1 MAASKSGLH
10 LQVADIP
17 IVLGMVDRGD
27 RKQDIAAWFGVN
39 PARIQEAINGDYG
52 TPPLATADALLPTGS
67 PGIKGRRVRAAI
79 QAALAAPDFSVA
91 KAILSAAAAIYDAN
105 EP

>member
-1 MAASKSGLH
+1 MTARKSGLH
-10 LQVADIP
+10 LEAADIP
-17 IVLGMVDRGD
+17 IVLAMVARGD

-52 TPPLATADALLPTGS
+52 TPPLATGGALLPTGS
-67 PGIKGRRVRAAI
+67 PGIKGRRARAAI
-79 QAALAAPDFSVA
+79 QAALAAPDFPAA
-91 KAILSAAAAIYDAN
+91 KAILSAAAAQYDVN

>member
-10 LQVADIP
+10 LQAADIP
-17 IVLGMVDRGD
+17 LVLGMVARGD

-39 PARIQEAINGDYG
+39 PARIQEAINGEFG
-52 TPPLATADALLPTGS
+52 TPPMAPAHALPPIGS
-67 PGIKGRRVRAAI
+67 PGVKGRRVREAI
-79 QAALAAPDFSVA
+79 RAALAAPDLAAA
-91 KAILSAAAAIYDAN
+91 KAILHAAATQYDAN